1 MSDTILRAEEL
12 TKKYGQQTALDHLN
26 VEIPRGSLFGLLGPN
41 GAGKTTFI
49 RLINQ
54 ILVPTQG
61 QIYFAGHPLVRED
74 IARIGY
80 MPEERGLYKN
90 LTVMDQAM
98 YLAQLKGLSA
108 HQAKLRIRKWLAKFG
123 IENWADKKI
132 QELSKGMAQ
141 KVQFIVNVLHE
152 PEVMILDE
160 PFSGFD
166 PINAEMIRSEIEQ
179 MCKNGTTILFST
191 HRMESVEQMCSHIL
205 LIDKGRGILSGEL
218 TRIKE
223 RYRQGV
229 YKVDIDIRAEQRSA
243 LEALPEFIGWED
255 DPRTIK
261 PQALFRLK
269 DLDNPNA
276 LLSMLASMGQIH
288 SFAEQLPSVS
298 DIFFQAVEGDA
309 GSLTSAGGAA

>member
-1 MSDTILRAEEL
+1 MADIILRAEEL
-12 TKKYGQQTALDHLN
+12 TKKYGAHTALDHLN

-54 ILVPTQG
+54 ILVPTSG
-61 QIYFAGHPLVRED
+61 RLFFGGHPLTRED
-74 IARIGY
+74 IAYIGY

-98 YLAQLKGLSA
+98 YLARLKGLSA
-108 HQAKLRIRKWLAKFG
+108 PQARLRIRKWLGKFG

-141 KVQFIVNVLHE
+141 KVQFIINVLHE
-152 PEVMILDE
+152 PQVMILDE

-179 MCKNGTTILFST
+179 MCKNGTTVLFST

-205 LIDKGRGILSGEL
+205 LIDKGRGILSGAL
-218 TRIKE
+218 PAIKQ

-229 YKVDIDIRAEQRSA
+229 YSVDIDIRAEQRGA
-243 LEALPEFIGWED
+243 LEALPQFAGWDKTGRE
-255 DPRTIK
+255 IK
-261 PQALFRLK
+261 PRALFRL
-269 DLDNPNA
+269 DDIDDPNSLIVSLTA
-276 LLSMLASMGQIH
+276 IGQIR
-288 SFAEQLPSVS
+288 SFSEQLPTVS
-298 DIFFQAVEGDA
+298 DIFFKAVEGDT
-309 GSLTSAGGAA
+309 GRLTSSGGIE

>member
-1 MSDTILRAEEL
+1 MADIILKAENL
-12 TKKYGQQTALDHLN
+12 TKSYGNYKALDDLS

-54 ILVPTQG
+54 ILVPSSGRIYING
-61 QIYFAGHPLVRED
+61 QPITREHVS
-74 IARIGY
+74 RIGY

-108 HQAKLRIRKWLAKFG
+108 TTARARIKKWLAKFG
-123 IENWADKKI
+123 IENWAGKKI

-141 KVQFIVNVLHE
+141 KVQFIINVLHE
-152 PEVMILDE
+152 PEFMILDE

-191 HRMESVEQMCSHIL
+191 HRMESVEQMCTHIL
-205 LIDKGRGILSGEL
+205 LINKGLGVLQGEVSE
-218 TRIKE
+218 IKSKFK
-223 RYRQGV
+223 QGV
-229 YKVDIDIRAEQRSA
+229 YRVDIDIEAQERGA
-243 LEALPEFIGWED
+243 LEGLDEFVGWEE
-255 DPRTIK
+255 DPKSIK
-261 PQALFRLK
+261 PTAMFKVRDMQAQN
-269 DLDNPNA
+269 DL
-276 LLSMLASMGQIH
+276 LMKLAPMGQIH
-288 SFAEQLPSVS
+288 SFSEVLPTIN
-298 DIFFQAVEGDA
+298 DIFFKAVEG
-309 GSLTSAGGAA
+309 SESKE

>member
-1 MSDTILRAEEL
+1 MADIILRAEDL
-12 TKKYGQQTALDHLN
+12 TKTYGQYKALDNLS

-54 ILVPTQG
+54 ILVPTSG
-61 QIYFAGHPLVRED
+61 RIYFGNHPLVRED
-74 IARIGY
+74 IAHIGY

-108 HQAKLRIRKWLAKFG
+108 TQARQRIKKWLGKFG

-141 KVQFIVNVLHE
+141 KVQFIINVLHE

-166 PINAEMIRSEIEQ
+166 PINAELIRGEIEQ

-191 HRMESVEQMCSHIL
+191 HRMESVEQMCTHIL
-205 LIDKGRGILSGEL
+205 LINKGKGILSGEVAA
-218 TRIKE
+218 IKD
-223 RYRQGV
+223 RYRQGI
-229 YKVDIDIRAEQRSA
+229 YKVDIDIQAEQRGQ
-243 LEALPEFIGWED
+243 LEAIDEFAGWEE
-255 DPRTIK
+255 DPRNIK
-261 PQALFRLK
+261 PYALFKLANIS
-269 DLDNPNA
+269 DPNA
-276 LLSMLASMGQIH
+276 LLAKLATMGQIH
-288 SFAEQLPSVS
+288 SFAEQMPTVS
-298 DIFFQAVEGDA
+298 DIFFKAVEAEDTETA
-309 GSLTSAGGAA
+309 SAGNL

>member
-1 MSDTILRAEEL
+1 MADTILRAENL
-12 TKKYGQQTALDHLN
+12 TKKYGQHTALNNLN

-54 ILVPTQG
+54 ILVPTSG
-61 QIYFAGHPLVRED
+61 RIFFGGHPLTRED

-98 YLAQLKGLSA
+98 YLARLKGLSA
-108 HQAKLRIRKWLAKFG
+108 NQAKLRIRKWLAKFG

-141 KVQFIVNVLHE
+141 KVQFIINVLHE

-191 HRMESVEQMCSHIL
+191 HRMESVEQMCTHIL
-205 LIDKGRGILSGEL
+205 LIDKGCGILSGEL
-218 TRIKE
+218 AGIKD
-223 RYRQGV
+223 RYRQGI
-229 YKVDIDIRAEQRSA
+229 YKVDIDIRAEERSA
-243 LEALPEFIGWED
+243 LEALPEFTGWED
-255 DPRTIK
+255 DPRSIK
-261 PQALFRLK
+261 PKALFRLR
-269 DLDNPNA
+269 DIDDPNA
-276 LLSMLASMGQIH
+276 LLSSLSSIGQIH
-288 SFAEQLPSVS
+288 SFSEQMPTVS
-298 DIFFQAVEGDA
+298 DIFFQAVQGDA
-309 GSLTSAGGAA
+309 GRLTPAGEVE

>member
-1 MSDTILRAEEL
+1 MADTILRAEDL
-12 TKKYGQQTALDHLN
+12 TKKYGTHTALSNLN

-54 ILVPTQG
+54 ILVPSAG
-61 QIYFAGHPLVRED
+61 RLFFDGHPLTRED
-74 IARIGY
+74 IAHIGY

-108 HQAKLRIRKWLAKFG
+108 SQARQRIRKWLAKFG

-141 KVQFIVNVLHE
+141 KVQFIINVLHE
-152 PEVMILDE
+152 PQVMILDE

-166 PINAEMIRSEIEQ
+166 PINAEMIRNEIEQ
-179 MCKNGTTILFST
+179 MCKNGTTVLFST

-205 LIDKGRGILSGEL
+205 LIDKGRGILSGAL
-218 TRIKE
+218 NSIKE
-223 RYRQGV
+223 RYRQGI
-229 YKVDIDIRAEQRSA
+229 YKVDIDIRAEQRGE
-243 LEALPEFIGWED
+243 LEALPQFVGWDED
-255 DPRTIK
+255 ARAIK
-261 PQALFRLK
+261 PQALFRLE
-269 DLDNPNA
+269 DIDRPNELLVRLSA
-276 LLSMLASMGQIH
+276 LGQIH
-288 SFAEQLPSVS
+288 SFTEQMPTVS
-298 DIFFQAVEGDA
+298 DIFFKAVEGDA
-309 GSLTSAGGAA
+309 GRLTSAGGIE

>member
-1 MSDTILRAEEL
+1 MSDIILKAENL
-12 TKKYGQQTALDHLN
+12 TKKYGEYNALDSLS

-54 ILVPTQG
+54 ILIPTSG
-61 QIYFAGHPLVRED
+61 SIFINGEPIKREH
-74 IARIGY
+74 IAKIGY

-108 HQAKLRIRKWLAKFG
+108 SQAKNRIHKWLEKFG

-141 KVQFIVNVLHE
+141 KVQFIINVLHE
-152 PEVMILDE
+152 PEFMILDE

-179 MCKNGTTILFST
+179 MCQNGTTILFST

-205 LIDKGRGILSGEL
+205 LINKGKGVLQGEVND
-218 TRIKE
+218 IKN
-223 RYRQGV
+223 RYKKGV
-229 YKVDIDIRAEQRSA
+229 YRVDVDITAEKRSQI
-243 LEALPEFIGWED
+243 EAISEFVSWEED
-255 DPRTIK
+255 KKNIK
-261 PQALFRLK
+261 PSAVFK
-269 DLDNPNA
+269 VSDMNNPNE
-276 LLSMLASMGQIH
+276 LLSKITQVGQVH
-288 SFAEQLPSVS
+288 SFAEVLPSIN
-298 DIFFQAVEGDA
+298 DIFFEAIGDSKNA
-309 GSLTSAGGAA
+309 ISNI

>member
-1 MSDTILRAEEL
+1 MSDIILKAENL
-12 TKKYGQQTALDHLN
+12 TKQYGDYTALDSLS

-54 ILVPTQG
+54 ILIPTSG
-61 QIYFAGHPLVRED
+61 SIFINGEKITREH
-74 IARIGY
+74 ISKIGY

-108 HQAKLRIRKWLAKFG
+108 SQAKNRIHKWLAKFD

-141 KVQFIVNVLHE
+141 KVQFIINVLHE
-152 PEVMILDE
+152 PEFMILDE

-179 MCKNGTTILFST
+179 MCQNGTTVLFST

-205 LIDKGRGILSGEL
+205 LINKGKGVLQGEVSE
-218 TRIKE
+218 IKD
-223 RYRQGV
+223 RYKQGV
-229 YKVDIDIRAEQRSA
+229 YRVDIDIVAEKRST
-243 LEALPEFIGWED
+243 LEALPEFVSWEEEKNS
-255 DPRTIK
+255 IK
-261 PQALFRLK
+261 PSALFK
-269 DLDNPNA
+269 VQNMEAPNE
-276 LLSMLASMGQIH
+276 LLSKLTEVGQIH
-288 SFAEQLPSVS
+288 SFAEVLPSIN
-298 DIFFQAVEGDA
+298 DIFFTAIGDPKNA
-309 GSLTSAGGAA
+309 ISNN

>member
-1 MSDTILRAEEL
+1 MADTILRAEDL
-12 TKKYGQQTALDHLN
+12 TKKYGTHTALSNLN

-54 ILVPTQG
+54 ILVPSAG
-61 QIYFAGHPLVRED
+61 RLFFDGHPLTRED
-74 IARIGY
+74 IAHIGY

-108 HQAKLRIRKWLAKFG
+108 SQARQRIRKWLAKFG

-141 KVQFIVNVLHE
+141 KVQFIINVLHE
-152 PEVMILDE
+152 PQVMILDE

-166 PINAEMIRSEIEQ
+166 PINAEMIRNEIEQ
-179 MCKNGTTILFST
+179 MCKNGTTVLFST

-205 LIDKGRGILSGEL
+205 LIDKGRGILSGAL
-218 TRIKE
+218 PAIKE
-223 RYRQGV
+223 RYRQGI
-229 YKVDIDIRAEQRSA
+229 YKVDIDIRAEQRGE
-243 LEALPEFIGWED
+243 LEALPQFVGWDED
-255 DPRTIK
+255 ARAIK
-261 PQALFRLK
+261 PQALFRLE
-269 DLDNPNA
+269 DIDRPNELLVRLSA
-276 LLSMLASMGQIH
+276 LGQIH
-288 SFAEQLPSVS
+288 SFTEQMPTVS
-298 DIFFQAVEGDA
+298 DIFFKAVEGDA
-309 GSLTSAGGAA
+309 GRLTSAGGIE

>member
-1 MSDTILRAEEL
+1 MADIILKAENL
-12 TKKYGQQTALDHLN
+12 TKSYGNYKALDDLS

-54 ILVPTQG
+54 ILVPSSGRIYING
-61 QIYFAGHPLVRED
+61 QPITREHVS
-74 IARIGY
+74 RIGY

-108 HQAKLRIRKWLAKFG
+108 TTARARIKKWLSKFG
-123 IENWADKKI
+123 IENWAGKKI

-141 KVQFIVNVLHE
+141 KVQFIINVLHE
-152 PEVMILDE
+152 PEFMILDE

-191 HRMESVEQMCSHIL
+191 HRMESVEQMCTHIL
-205 LIDKGRGILSGEL
+205 LINKGLGVLQGEVSE
-218 TRIKE
+218 IKNKFK
-223 RYRQGV
+223 QGV
-229 YKVDIDIRAEQRSA
+229 YRVDIDIEAQERGA
-243 LEALPEFIGWED
+243 LEGLDEFVGWEE
-255 DPRTIK
+255 DPKSIK
-261 PQALFRLK
+261 PTAMFKVRDMQAPN
-269 DLDNPNA
+269 DL
-276 LLSMLASMGQIH
+276 LMKLAPMGQIH
-288 SFAEQLPSVS
+288 SFSEVLPTIN
-298 DIFFQAVEGDA
+298 DIFFKAVEG
-309 GSLTSAGGAA
+309 SESKE

>member
-1 MSDTILRAEEL
+1 MADIILRAEDL
-12 TKKYGQQTALDHLN
+12 TKSYGGHIALDRLN

-54 ILVPTQG
+54 ILAPTSG
-61 QIYFAGHPLVRED
+61 RIYVNGHPLERSD
-74 IARIGY
+74 IAYIGY

-108 HQAKLRIRKWLAKFG
+108 NQAKLRIKKWLSKFG
-123 IENWADKKI
+123 IENWADKKV

-141 KVQFIVNVLHE
+141 KVQFIINVLHE

-166 PINAEMIRSEIEQ
+166 PINAELIRAEIEQ

-191 HRMESVEQMCSHIL
+191 HRMESVEQMCTHIL
-205 LIDKGRGILSGEL
+205 LIDRGKGILSGEMNEVKD
-218 TRIKE
+218 RF
-223 RYRQGV
+223 RQGV
-229 YKVDIDIRAEQRSA
+229 YKVDINIRAEERGA
-243 LEALPEFIGWED
+243 LEALDEFAGWED
-255 DPRTIK
+255 NPRHIK
-261 PQALFRLK
+261 PVALFKLREM
-269 DLDNPNA
+269 DDPNA
-276 LLSMLASMGQIH
+276 LLAKLTPMGQIH
-288 SFAEQLPSVS
+288 SFAEQMPSVS
-298 DIFFQAVEGDA
+298 DIFFRAVEA
-309 GSLTSAGGAA
+309 HENEAAREQ